1 LVLEVVG
8 KIDFVVVPHSH
19 PFEAH
24 LQAMAKLLEV
34 LEWLEVAF
42 TWLIVFGQITAMRC
56 LISFVL
62 LLV

>member
-1 LVLEVVG
+1 MVG

-24 LQAMAKLLEV
+24 LQAMAKLFEV

-42 TWLIVFGQITAMRC
+42 TLLIDSRPITAMRC